1 MTIRLKLS
9 IGRTYNLG
17 NFQSLRLDV
26 GMEDD
31 ISSFDT
37 EEDAFRKME
46 NILTTQLSILE
57 KEAGIKGGK

>member
-1 MTIRLKLS
+1 MTTRLKLS